1 MAEDRK
7 RFAVIGISFVVLL
20 AIGALLTLGV
30 VYNNKPG
37 DVETRSVTSDAM
49 STMKTVEAICSPT
62 DYKTTCVNSLKGVN
76 TTDPKELIKAGFA
89 AGVKSIGASLKK
101 SDALRVIEK
110 DPRAAQA
117 LENCKELMGYSIDNL
132 RRSLENAGHFDLNGI
147 DEVLSNLKTWL
158 SAALTY
164 QETCFDG
171 FENTTGDAGKKMRQA
186 LKTATQITSNGL
198 AMITDFHDTLESMN
212 MLSTGVR
219 REMLSSDDR
228 VPDWVPE
235 EVVIRGLVE
244 RPAAKI
250 KADLVVAKDGSGK
263 YKTIKEALKDIPKK
277 SNKTFVL
284 YIKEG
289 VYREQVQFNKS
300 LTHLMVIGDGPTN
313 TRITFNKNYVDGTP
327 TFETATVEHHTPARG
342 GFRPRE
348 IHQWEHMDPSGQSAI
363 HCWIVPCSQ
372 LKVAHASARRSS
384 HIHIGNLFRD
394 RSMAVTSSASSS
406 SSYDSSSSDSSD
418 SSSTRR
424 RRRRQSH
431 RGRRDRDRDDAL
443 KVRKKDRS
451 IGKRRRRHRRR
462 RSSSDS
468 HSSDYSSDTSESG
481 HEVRETKRRKHDRSK
496 KRKEKDRSKSRYNK
510 HDKRKFKEN
519 QKDEGSSGP
528 VQLSKF
534 LGRDYDDG
542 DRRSAVSG
550 KKILLKVEK
559 TKEDKLEESKR
570 SELLKFLNASFD

>member
-7 RFAVIGISFVVLL
+7 RFAVIGVSFVVLL
-20 AIGALLTLGV
+20 AIGALLTFGV

-89 AGVKSIGASLKK
+89 AGVKCIGASLKK

-171 FENTTGDAGKKMRQA
+171 FENTTGDAGKKMKQA

-250 KADLVVAKDGSGK
+250 KADLVMAKDGSGK

-327 TFETATVEHHTPARG
+327 TFKTATVAVLG
-342 GFRPRE
+342 DFFIAKDIGFENTAGPE
-348 IHQWEHMDPSGQSAI
+348 KHQAVALRVQSDRSVFYNCHMDGYQDTLYAHTLRQYYRNCVVSGTIDFVFGDSAAVFQNCTFLVRKPLDNQQCIVTAQGRKERRQPSAI
-363 HCWIVPCSQ
+363 VLQNCCILPHSSYVKNGNTKTYLGRPWKEYSRTIIMESYIDDVIDSEGWMPWAGNFGLNTCFYTEYGNTGPGAKTAGRVKWRGVKNITHQHAADFAPGRFISGNTWIPRARVPYTAGLFHAQ
-372 LKVAHASARRSS
+372 LKVAHASARRS
-384 HIHIGNLFRD
+384 F
-394 RSMAVTSSASSS
+394 V
-406 SSYDSSSSDSSD
+406 
-418 SSSTRR
+418 
-424 RRRRQSH
+424 
-431 RGRRDRDRDDAL
+431 
-443 KVRKKDRS
+443 
-451 IGKRRRRHRRR
+451 
-462 RSSSDS
+462 
-468 HSSDYSSDTSESG
+468 
-481 HEVRETKRRKHDRSK
+481 
-496 KRKEKDRSKSRYNK
+496 
-510 HDKRKFKEN
+510 
-519 QKDEGSSGP
+519 
-528 VQLSKF
+528 
-534 LGRDYDDG
+534 
-542 DRRSAVSG
+542 
-550 KKILLKVEK
+550 
-559 TKEDKLEESKR
+559 
-570 SELLKFLNASFD
+570 